1 MLTCG
6 CAFVCCMPTYAGE
19 DAGYAWANEEDAVSH
34 AAEGVDGCE
43 MCEVEGASL
52 SRERDVTDTAT
63 AQGKKKLPAGIGG
76 SSADACNAKRSS
88 RASSI
93 SRSTADSVSCCMHAD
108 AAAQSCQNY
117 SSENRQTCSS
127 ENRQDCS
134 SDEDVVDL
142 T

>member
-63 AQGKKKLPAGIGG
+63 AQRQKKPPAGIGG
-76 SSADACNAKRSS
+76 SSADACNAERSS

-93 SRSTADSVSCCMHAD
+93 SRSTAGSVSCCIHAD

-117 SSENRQTCSS
+117 SSG
-127 ENRQDCS
+127 NRQDCS
-134 SDEDVVDL
+134 SHEDVVDL

>member
-1 MLTCG
+1 MLTSG
-6 CAFVCCMPTYAGE
+6 CAFVCCMPTHADE

-52 SRERDVTDTAT
+52 SRERDVTDTVT
-63 AQGKKKLPAGIGG
+63 AQGGKKLPAGIGG
-76 SSADACNAKRSS
+76 SSADACNSERSS

-108 AAAQSCQNY
+108 AAAQS
-117 SSENRQTCSS
+117 
-127 ENRQDCS
+127 
-134 SDEDVVDL
+134 
-142 T
+142 